1 MKLLKIIFILM
12 GFFFALVIAY
22 NIGIGAAYGK
32 FDWKK
37 LTPEEARKTLGAHID
52 AAKIPHGDLA
62 VPSNVVHS
70 GRYIISQWQRV
81 AAGAI
86 VIVLSYDSEGDLVLA
101 LGSQRGKLVP
111 PQGYM
116 EAALPKEDLTG
127 LRQESISRLNS
138 NSKKKIKI
146 DKNPEENAVRKVLE
160 ELGIKIDQ
168 KDLVLIGVSGS
179 EDDNPIVHTLAVHY
193 AVMLDKALPLKVTNY
208 EFLDDNLTAPIW
220 LKVKDIICEKGVCS
234 FPDEILSIKEN
245 DISIIQKAIKHFVD
259 TNNLKTYSHFLNF
272 TTQN

>member
-1 MKLLKIIFILM
+1 M
-12 GFFFALVIAY
+12 GFFFALVVAY

-32 FDWKK
+32 FDWEK

-70 GRYIISQWQRV
+70 RRYIISQWQRV

-86 VIVLSYDSEGDLVLA
+86 VIVLSYDAEGDLVLA
-101 LGSQRGKLVP
+101 LGSQRGRLVP

-116 EAALPKEDLTG
+116 ETKLPKEDLTG
-127 LRQESISRLNS
+127 LREKGASRLNGL
-138 NSKKKIKI
+138 NGQIVKA
-146 DKNPEENAVRKVLE
+146 DRNLEENAVREVKE
-160 ELGIKIDQ
+160 ELGIDVNK

-179 EDDNPIVHTLAVHY
+179 EDNNSIVHTVVAQY
-193 AVMLDKALPLKVTNY
+193 AIMLNKDVSLKVTDY
-208 EFLDDNLTAPIW
+208 EFIDDDLNSPKW
-220 LKVKDIICEKGVCS
+220 LKVKDIICEKGVCG

-272 TTQN
+272 KTQN